1 MSEQSIKI
9 SVITFCRY
17 HQIEPDFVYALQENG
32 LLDLLKEEEEFYLM
46 NQQIDI
52 LEKYIRMHYELG
64 INIEGLEVITRL
76 LNQMEEMQAE
86 LNILKRRF
94 GDEL

>member
-1 MSEQSIKI
+1 MSDKSIKI
-9 SVITFCRY
+9 SVITFCQY
-17 HQIEPDFVYALQENG
+17 HQIEPDFVYALQESG
-32 LLDLLKEEEEFYLM
+32 LLDLQKEKEELYLL

-76 LNQMEEMQAE
+76 LTKMEEMQAE
-86 LNILKRRF
+86 LNLLKRRF
-94 GDEL
+94 GE

>member
-1 MSEQSIKI
+1 MNEQSIKI
-9 SVITFCRY
+9 SVITFCQY
-17 HQIEPDFVYALQENG
+17 HQIDPDFVYALQESG
-32 LLDLLKEEEEFYLM
+32 LLDLQKEKEELYLM

-76 LNQMEEMQAE
+76 LIQMEEMQRE
-86 LNILKRRF
+86 LDLLRRR
-94 GDEL
+94 L